1 MDTISRESS
10 SSSYLPVAGVLV
22 GALAL
27 IVGAAGFFKA
37 NSLGKRVPDDLL
49 DQLAKISATEGEA
62 RNAAASADKA
72 NRDIAQ
78 LTGQTQKAVD
88 AIFGEI
94 NTVKSSLVKLEEASK
109 ARAPGPKKGAETVVA
124 GPGEYVV
131 QPGDGGYKIASK
143 LGVSFSALQAVNPT
157 VDWNHMKVGQKLK
170 VPAPAK

>member
-1 MDTISRESS
+1 M
-10 SSSYLPVAGVLV
+10 V

-62 RNAAASADKA
+62 RNAAASEDKA

-88 AIFGEI
+88 AIFG
-94 NTVKSSLVKLEEASK
+94 
-109 ARAPGPKKGAETVVA
+109 
-124 GPGEYVV
+124 
-131 QPGDGGYKIASK
+131 
-143 LGVSFSALQAVNPT
+143 
-157 VDWNHMKVGQKLK
+157 
-170 VPAPAK
+170 